1 MFQLH
6 HKLAADSFL
15 VGDFPLSTCRLI
27 NDCQFPWLILVPRV
41 SGIKELYLPLIHI

>member
-27 NDCQFPWLILVPRV
+27 ND
-41 SGIKELYLPLIHI
+41 